1 MTLNFQ
7 RQYDL
12 IYAFFKTTTE
22 PFTDLDWDG
31 RTLSVYFGDVKLEE
45 YSYDDL
51 KALIEGL

>member
-7 RQYDL
+7 KQYDL

-22 PFTDLDWDG
+22 PFSDLDWDG
-31 RTLSVYFGDVKLEE
+31 ETLSVYFGDIKLEE